1 MTPATLSPE
10 TEAAS
15 TGYAA
20 FQADAIET
28 AELLEQRQNES
39 LGQNES
45 PEQMQSR
52 QQAEMQAMSNA
63 RPAASVAQVRAQV
76 KQDLR
81 LGREH
86 QQGRVNWITTIAMG
100 AFHVGALA
108 ALLPV
113 FWHWRNVVTFGVMYF
128 LAINLGIGVAYH
140 RLLTHRGFRTPK
152 WVEYFVTACGTMA
165 LEGGPIFWV
174 ATHRV
179 HHQNSDQEGDP
190 HTPVD
195 GTFWS
200 HAGWILS
207 GRAMHSE
214 TALLGRYAP
223 DLMRDKVH
231 VALSKYHWLL
241 LTSTGLVQL
250 ALGAALAGHHA
261 TTGQRVLS
269 GVGMVV
275 WGTFLRVVVGLHAT
289 WFVNSATHLYGKR
302 RFETRDESRNNWWVA
317 ILTGGEGWHNNH
329 HAHPVSARHGLAW
342 YEFDINYYCI
352 WLLSKIGLAH
362 KVQIARFDPINPK
375 PAGSN

>member
-1 MTPATLSPE
+1 MTPATLTPPE
-10 TEAAS
+10 EIQTDS
-15 TGYAA
+15 TTTGYAA

-28 AELLEQRQNES
+28 AEQIEA
-39 LGQNES
+39 
-45 PEQMQSR
+45 R
-52 QQAEMQAMSNA
+52 QQADIQNMSNA
-63 RPAASVAQVRAQV
+63 APANSVEQVRKQV

-81 LGREH
+81 MGREH
-86 QQGRVNWITTIAMG
+86 QQGRINWITTIVMG
-100 AFHVGALA
+100 LFHVGAIA
-108 ALLPV
+108 ALFCFSWKNLGV
-113 FWHWRNVVTFGVMYF
+113 FFVMYF

-140 RLLTHRGFRTPK
+140 RLLTHRGFRTKK
-152 WVEYFVTACGTMA
+152 WIEYFVTACGTMA

-223 DLMRDKVH
+223 DLTRDKGH
-231 VALSKYHWLL
+231 VWLSKFHWLP
-241 LTSTGLVQL
+241 LTSTGLLQI
-250 ALGAALAGHHA
+250 ALGAALAPTGHRIL
-261 TTGQRVLS
+261 GGLS
-269 GVGMVV
+269 MML
-275 WGTFLRVVVGLHAT
+275 WGTFLRVVIGLHAT

-302 RFETRDESRNNWWVA
+302 RFDTRDESRNNWWVA

-352 WLLSKIGLAH
+352 WILSKVGLAH
-362 KVQIARFDPINPK
+362 KVQIAKYDPMNPK